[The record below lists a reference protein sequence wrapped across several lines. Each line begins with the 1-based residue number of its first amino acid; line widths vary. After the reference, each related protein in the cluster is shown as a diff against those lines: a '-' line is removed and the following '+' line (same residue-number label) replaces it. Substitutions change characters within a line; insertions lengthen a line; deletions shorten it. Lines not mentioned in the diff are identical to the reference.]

1 MEQYCTYILRKY
13 GNHVY
18 IVFDGYK
25 SSIKDHEHQRRRETF
40 ANNVFKP
47 RSEVNCKQSEF
58 LSNNDN
64 KTALIKALA
73 LKLRAKGHVVVEC
86 EGDADRTIAMKGIEV
101 PRERKFATVIADDTD
116 ILVMLVHMWDQ
127 TMDDLFLRHEARKSI
142 KKDLEI
148 ISIKNVASSLPS
160 HVKENLLFIRAW
172 GGCDTT
178 SALFGQGKTAV
189 LKFFESNG
197 DFARH
202 CNPLTHLQ
210 HKIKYQVLE

>member
-1 MEQYCTYILRKY
+1 M
-13 GNHVY
+13 
-18 IVFDGYK
+18 
-25 SSIKDHEHQRRRETF
+25 
-40 ANNVFKP
+40 
-47 RSEVNCKQSEF
+47 
-58 LSNNDN
+58 
-64 KTALIKALA
+64 
-73 LKLRAKGHVVVEC
+73 VEC

-189 LKFFESNG
+189 LKFVESNG